1 MKFLR
6 FTKKKVVLVLGI
18 SLIAQSLLL
27 HIQPTYA
34 ADTKKPAAAATTTP
48 TPAATPTTTATSPTP
63 ATALNEPKIAAKS
76 AIIME
81 ASTGAVL
88 FEFNAD
94 EAYPPAS
101 MAKMMTEYLA
111 MESIKDGK
119 YKWDSPVTASKNAAD
134 VIGSGQ
140 LIAANETLTFKD
152 MFNAMSIYSA
162 NDASVAFAE
171 LLGGTEENFAKM
183 MNDKAKELGM
193 SDKAHFI
200 SATGLSRSDLKN
212 PPASIEGET
221 KMTARDAATLAYN
234 ILKDHKEILEFT
246 KIPSLKL
253 RPTDKT
259 PMINWNWMLEGNQT
273 NANFKKYSYAGLD
286 GLKTGSTDDAG
297 YCFTG
302 TAERN
307 GMRLISVVMGTKT
320 EPERFNETRKLLDYG
335 FNNFETK
342 PFLNAKQE
350 IDSLKF
356 VNIKKGVQTQVPL
369 VTKTGLTFI
378 ARKGAKDT
386 DFTIKA
392 EAAEESKLVAPITKG
407 DTLGKVKVS
416 YNGQEKTVELIANDD
431 VQKGSWIR
439 LLFRSLTNFFSDM
452 FKGIK
457 GGS

>member
-1 MKFLR
+1 MRFLR
-6 FTKKKVVLVLGI
+6 FTKKKVALVLGVSI
-18 SLIAQSLLL
+18 IAQSLLL

-34 ADTKKPAAAATTTP
+34 ADTKTPAATTAPAAATT
-48 TPAATPTTTATSPTP
+48 P
-63 ATALNEPKIAAKS
+63 ATASNEPKIAAKS
-76 AIIME
+76 GIVME
-81 ASTGAVL
+81 ASTGTVL
-88 FEFNAD
+88 YEMNAD
-94 EAYPPAS
+94 EAFPPAS

-111 MESIKDGK
+111 MESIKEGK
-119 YKWDSPVTASKNAAD
+119 FKWDSPVTATKNAAD

-140 LIAANETLTFKD
+140 LIAENETLTFKD

-183 MNDKAKELGM
+183 MNEKAKQLGM

-200 SATGLSRSDLKN
+200 SATGLSRADLKN

-221 KMTARDAATLAYN
+221 KMTARDAAILAYN

-259 PMINWNWMLEGNQT
+259 PMINWNWMLEGNLT
-273 NANFKKYSYAGLD
+273 NTNLKKYAYAGLD

-302 TAERN
+302 TAEKN
-307 GMRLISVVMGTKT
+307 GMRIITVVMGTKT

-335 FNNFETK
+335 FNNFEIK
-342 PFLNAKQE
+342 PFLNAKQQ
-350 IDSLKF
+350 IDSLKI

-386 DFTIKA
+386 DFTITA
-392 EAAEESKLVAPITKG
+392 EPVEESKLVAPITKG
-407 DTLGKVKVS
+407 DALGKVKVS
-416 YNGQEKTVELIANDD
+416 YNGQEKTVDLIADDD

-439 LLFRSLTNFFSDM
+439 LLFRSFKNFFSDM
-452 FKGIK
+452 FKGVK

>member
-1 MKFLR
+1 MRFLS
-6 FTKKKVVLVLGI
+6 FTKKKVALVLGV

-34 ADTKKPAAAATTTP
+34 EDAKA
-48 TPAATPTTTATSPTP
+48 P
-63 ATALNEPKIAAKS
+63 ATNTVTPALNEPKPAAKS

-88 FEFNAD
+88 YELNAD
-94 EAYPPAS
+94 EAFPPAS

-111 MESIKDGK
+111 LESIKEGK
-119 YKWDSPVTASKNAAD
+119 FKWDSPVTASKNAAD

-140 LIAANETLTFKD
+140 LIAENETLTFKD

-183 MNDKAKELGM
+183 MNEKAKQLGM

-200 SATGLSRSDLKN
+200 SATGLSRADLKN

-221 KMTARDAATLAYN
+221 KMTARDAGILAYN

-246 KIPSLKL
+246 KIPTLKL
-253 RPTDKT
+253 RATDKT
-259 PMINWNWMLEGNQT
+259 PMINWNWMLEGNQSNT
-273 NANFKKYSYAGLD
+273 NLKKYAYQGLD

-307 GMRLISVVMGTKT
+307 GMRIITVVMGTKT

-335 FNNFETK
+335 FNNFEIK

-350 IDSLKF
+350 IDSLKI

-369 VTKTGLTFI
+369 VTKTGLTFV

-386 DFTIKA
+386 DFKITA
-392 EAAEESKLVAPITKG
+392 EPLEESKLVAPITKG

-416 YNGQEKTVELIANDD
+416 YNGQEKTVDLIANDD

-439 LLFRSLTNFFSDM
+439 LLFRSFKNFFSDL

>member
-1 MKFLR
+1 M
-6 FTKKKVVLVLGI
+6 VLGI

-34 ADTKKPAAAATTTP
+34 ADTKKPAAAATATP
-48 TPAATPTTTATSPTP
+48 TPATTPTTTATSPTP

-171 LLGGTEENFAKM
+171 MLGGTEENFAKM

-416 YNGQEKTVELIANDD
+416 YNGQEKTVDLIANDD

>member
-1 MKFLR
+1 MR
-6 FTKKKVVLVLGI
+6 FFSFTRKKIALVLGV
-18 SLIAQSLLL
+18 SLIAQSVLL
-27 HIQPTYA
+27 HIQPAFA
-34 ADTKKPAAAATTTP
+34 ADTK
-48 TPAATPTTTATSPTP
+48 TPAATTAPTTTTAPTGGE
-63 ATALNEPKIAAKS
+63 LKVNAKS

-88 FEFNAD
+88 YEMNAD
-94 EAYPPAS
+94 EALPPAS

-111 MESIKDGK
+111 MESIKEGK
-119 YKWDSPVTASKNAAD
+119 FKWDSQVTASKNAAD

-140 LIAANETLTFKD
+140 LIAENETLSFKD
-152 MFNAMSIYSA
+152 MFSAMSIYSA

-171 LLGGTEENFAKM
+171 LLGGGSEENFAKM
-183 MNDKAKELGM
+183 MNEKAKQLGM
-193 SDKAHFI
+193 SDQAHFI
-200 SATGLSRSDLKN
+200 SATGLSRADLKN
-212 PPASIEGET
+212 PPQSIEGET
-221 KMTARDAATLAYN
+221 KMTARDAAILAYN
-234 ILKDHKEILEFT
+234 ILKDHKEVLEFT

-259 PMINWNWMLEGNQT
+259 PMINWNWMLEGNST
-273 NANFKKYSYAGLD
+273 NANFKKYAYTGLD

-307 GMRLISVVMGTKT
+307 GMRLITVVMGTKT

-335 FNNFETK
+335 FNNFEIK

-350 IDSLKF
+350 IDSLKI

-369 VTKTGLTFI
+369 VTKTGLTFVTK
-378 ARKGAKDT
+378 KGAKDT
-386 DFTIKA
+386 DFKITA
-392 EAAEESKLVAPITKG
+392 EPLEESKLVAPIAKG

-416 YNGQEKTVELIANDD
+416 YNGQEKTADLIANED
-431 VQKGSWIR
+431 VEKGSWIR
-439 LLFRSLTNFFSDM
+439 LLFRSIKNFFGDM

>member
-1 MKFLR
+1 MRFLS
-6 FTKKKVVLVLGI
+6 FTKKKVALVLGV

-27 HIQPTYA
+27 HIQTTYA
-34 ADTKKPAAAATTTP
+34 ADTKAPAATTTP
-48 TPAATPTTTATSPTP
+48 AASTAPTAPTP
-63 ATALNEPKIAAKS
+63 ALNEPKPAAKS

-88 FEFNAD
+88 YELNAD
-94 EAYPPAS
+94 EAFPPAS

-111 MESIKDGK
+111 MESIKEGK
-119 YKWDSPVTASKNAAD
+119 FKWDSPVTATKNAAD

-140 LIAANETLTFKD
+140 LIAENETLTFKD

-171 LLGGTEENFAKM
+171 LIGGTEENFAKM
-183 MNDKAKELGM
+183 MNEKAKQLGM

-200 SATGLSRSDLKN
+200 SATGLSRADLKN

-221 KMTARDAATLAYN
+221 KMTARDAGILAYN

-253 RPTDKT
+253 RATDKT
-259 PMINWNWMLEGNQT
+259 PMINWNWMLEGNLSNT
-273 NANFKKYSYAGLD
+273 NLKKYAYQGLD

-307 GMRLISVVMGTKT
+307 GMRIITVVMGTKT

-335 FNNFETK
+335 FNNFEIK

-350 IDSLKF
+350 IDSLKI

-369 VTKTGLTFI
+369 VTKTGLTFVT
-378 ARKGAKDT
+378 RKGAKDT
-386 DFTIKA
+386 DFKITA
-392 EAAEESKLVAPITKG
+392 EPLEESKLVAPITKG

-416 YNGQEKTVELIANDD
+416 YNGQDKTVDLIANDD

-439 LLFRSLTNFFSDM
+439 LLFRSFKNFFSDM

>member
-1 MKFLR
+1 MRFLS
-6 FTKKKVVLVLGI
+6 FTKKKVALVLGV

-34 ADTKKPAAAATTTP
+34 EDTK
-48 TPAATPTTTATSPTP
+48 TPAATTAPVTTTAP
-63 ATALNEPKIAAKS
+63 APALNEPKPAAKS

-88 FEFNAD
+88 YELNAD
-94 EAYPPAS
+94 EAFPPAS

-111 MESIKDGK
+111 LESIKEGK
-119 YKWDSPVTASKNAAD
+119 FKWDSPVTASKNAAD

-140 LIAANETLTFKD
+140 LIAENETLTFKD

-183 MNDKAKELGM
+183 MNEKAKQLGM

-200 SATGLSRSDLKN
+200 SATGLSRADLKN
-212 PPASIEGET
+212 PPTSIEGET
-221 KMTARDAATLAYN
+221 KMTARDAGILAYN

-246 KIPSLKL
+246 KTPTLKL
-253 RPTDKT
+253 RATDKT
-259 PMINWNWMLEGNQT
+259 PMINWNWMLEGNQSNT
-273 NANFKKYSYAGLD
+273 NLKKYAYQGLD

-307 GMRLISVVMGTKT
+307 GMRIITVVMGTKT

-335 FNNFETK
+335 FNNFEIK

-350 IDSLKF
+350 IDSLKI

-369 VTKTGLTFI
+369 VTKTGLTFV

-386 DFTIKA
+386 DFKITA
-392 EAAEESKLVAPITKG
+392 EPFEESKLVAPITKG

-416 YNGQEKTVELIANDD
+416 YNGQEKTVDLIANDD

-439 LLFRSLTNFFSDM
+439 LLFRSFKNFFSDM